1 MPRARDL
8 FVDTSGW
15 GYFLDRT
22 DPLHARAETLMRQ
35 AVIQRR
41 KLVTTNYIIHELVA
55 LLTSRFNKPRPQVIM
70 AINAIKSDVSVEI
83 VYIERAID
91 DRAWALLEARLD
103 QNWSLVDASSIIIM
117 KDFGMTEAL
126 STDECFPTEGLIKLL
141 DARSISKRHHRR

>member
-1 MPRARDL
+1 MSRAHDL

-22 DPLHARAETLMRQ
+22 DPLHARVETLMRQ

-41 KLVTTNYIIHELVA
+41 KFVTTNYIIHELVA
-55 LLTSRFNKPRPQVIM
+55 LLTLSRFHLSRPTVIE
-70 AINAIKSDVSVEI
+70 AINKIKRDASVEI
-83 VYIERAID
+83 VQVERAID

-103 QNWSLVDASSIIIM
+103 KEWSLVDASSIIIM

-141 DARSISKRHHRR
+141 DASSTS